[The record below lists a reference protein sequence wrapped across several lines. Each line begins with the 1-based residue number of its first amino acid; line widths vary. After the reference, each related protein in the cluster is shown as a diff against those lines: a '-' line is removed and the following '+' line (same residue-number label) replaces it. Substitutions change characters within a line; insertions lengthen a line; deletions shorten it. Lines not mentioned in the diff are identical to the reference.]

1 MTTHSQIERLYDF
14 ITTDEDGRSCDAI
27 SEEACT
33 EVPRNF
39 LLNALN
45 GTATKLAEQ
54 IASPSLV
61 LPWFL
66 AALGAPAALAGLLVP
81 IRRGGSLLPQLAV
94 AGRIRGFKKRKW
106 FWVSAGLVQAVALL
120 LMVLIT
126 PTLPAL
132 GAGLV
137 VVLLLGVFSVASG
150 VGSVSYKDVLA
161 KTVPKGRRGTLLATR
176 ATAGGLLAL
185 GAGLLLRSY
194 VADVSLLT
202 PYLLLIAVASM
213 LWFVAALI
221 FAAIQ
226 EEDGATEGSR
236 NALAEA
242 KAGFSLLHD
251 VPGFRRF
258 IMARG
263 LLLTV
268 TLSIPFYALHAKAL
282 TGSTASSL
290 GIFVI
295 ATSLAQV
302 LSSPFWGRFSDR
314 SSRTVMM
321 LGGGTAVAAGVAALM
336 FGRLPASWQNA
347 SLYGAIFL
355 LLGMAQ
361 AGVRLGRKT
370 YLVDAAPAEDR
381 PLYVAVSNTLIG
393 ALTLAGGALG
403 LVSTFFGLPVLL
415 ALFVGLAF
423 LGIVVSWQMPE
434 ADEMIR

>member
-1 MTTHSQIERLYDF
+1 
-14 ITTDEDGRSCDAI
+14 
-27 SEEACT
+27 
-33 EVPRNF
+33 
-39 LLNALN
+39 LNALN

-54 IASPSLV
+54 TASPSLV

-66 AALGAPAALAGLLVP
+66 AALGAPAGLAGLLVP

-94 AGRIRGFKKRKW
+94 AGRIRRFKKRKW
-106 FWVSAGLVQAVALL
+106 YWVGAGIVQAVALL
-120 LMVLIT
+120 LMVLVG

-132 GAGLV
+132 AAGLAV
-137 VVLLLGVFSVASG
+137 VVLLGVFSVASG

-185 GAGLLLRSY
+185 GAGLLLRIY
-194 VADVSLLT
+194 VADANSLM

-213 LWFVAALI
+213 LWFVAALF

-226 EEDGATEGSR
+226 EEDGATEGGR
-236 NALAEA
+236 NALTEA
-242 KAGFSLLHD
+242 KAGLSLLRE
-251 VPGFRRF
+251 VPDFRRF
-258 IMARG
+258 ITARG

-290 GIFVI
+290 GIFVV

-302 LSSPFWGRFSDR
+302 LSSPVWGRFSDR

-321 LGGGTAVAAGVAALM
+321 LGGGTAVVAGVAALM
-336 FGRLPASWQNA
+336 FGRLPVSWQNA
-347 SLYGAIFL
+347 YLYGAIFL

-370 YLVDAAPAEDR
+370 YLVDAAPAEAR

-403 LVSTFFGLPVLL
+403 LISTFFGIRILL
-415 ALFVGLAF
+415 ALFIVLAF
-423 LGIVVSWQMPE
+423 LGVAVTWQMPE
-434 ADEMIR
+434 ADDMIR